1 LWLCGGVAYICASNV
16 TIYSDIASAI
26 LGVLPDFTIGGSGWT
41 VTRTTGDGVTSAVT
55 TATHSITAYVI
66 RDKVDKF
73 AQALAGTP
81 TPDAPFV
88 IFAQLSTNV
97 QVNDLLTNTTDS
109 TVKFRVRGPLSTD
122 LGMMIGEVELQR

>member
-1 LWLCGGVAYICASNV
+1 M

-41 VTRTTGDGVTSAVT
+41 DTRTTGDGVTSAVS
-55 TATHSITAYVI
+55 TANHSVTAYII

-81 TPDAPFV
+81 TPDAPFLV
-88 IFAQLSTNV
+88 FAQLSTNI

-109 TVKFRVRGPLSTD
+109 SIKFRVKGPLSVD

>member
-1 LWLCGGVAYICASNV
+1 V

-55 TATHSITAYVI
+55 TATHSITAYVV